1 MPGTGKTTF
10 AKVIANEIYGEHQTG
25 NFIEFNASS
34 DRGIDNLRNVILPLA
49 KQSGI
54 SKYPYKIILM
64 DEADMMTSEA
74 QASFRRILEQYS
86 ARTRF
91 IFTCNYS
98 YRLIPALVSR
108 FTEFEF
114 GPIAPKLIAKR
125 LAEINKNEN
134 IGKTKEDIINIAK
147 KCGGDLRRAINYLQS
162 SESISTLEIEKYTI
176 DEIVALPEDKKVE
189 LAFCGD
195 PDRIIDIIWEKMKSE
210 KRMEFLDTIANC
222 EFKMNN
228 CAHKE
233 MFLSIFLKA
242 MRL

>member
-91 IFTCNYS
+91 IFTCNYP

-108 FTEFEF
+108 FTAFDF

-134 IGKTKEDIINIAK
+134 LGKSKEDIINIAK

-162 SESISTLEIEKYTI
+162 SESISALEIEKYTI
-176 DEIVALPEDKKVE
+176 DEIVKLPQDKKIE

-195 PDRIIDIIWEKMKSE
+195 PDRVFDVLWEKVKSE
-210 KRMEFLDTIANC
+210 KRWEYLDKLANC
-222 EFKMNN
+222 QYKMNN
-228 CAHKE
+228 SVHKTL
-233 MFLSIFLKA
+233 FLSVLLQA
-242 MRL
+242 M